1 MPREKPRSETA
12 PEPARTA
19 LSADRDSYGVLVGW
33 THSQFDGRI
42 DLRLQTAASS
52 GALAKGEVDNQHVVM
67 TPNQATL
74 LANYLF
80 TITNQSPPP
89 KRKRGLLSRWFGS

>member
-1 MPREKPRSETA
+1 MPREKPRSKSA
-12 PEPARTA
+12 PTPAPPV
-19 LSADRDSYGVLVGW
+19 DRDSYGVLVGW

-42 DLRLQTAASS
+42 ILRLQTATSA
-52 GALAKGEVDNQHVVM
+52 GALTVGEVDSQHIVM

-89 KRKRGLLSRWFGS
+89 RRKRGLLSRWFGS